1 MAGTALKLA
10 SREAVIDTM
19 VFAYGLLNETDYA
32 SDSLDAIAHT
42 DIIHVPD
49 SLRAEL
55 TNVLWQWITQKAIPV
70 QTGLDVLQDAN
81 TLFSQVHATQ
91 NYWQDALILAC
102 EDKHSA
108 YDTLFIALAKGLGI
122 PLVTYDKKLLQKYPS
137 IAVRPDIYLRN
148 Q

>member
-1 MAGTALKLA
+1 MAGMA
-10 SREAVIDTM
+10 SKAAPREAVIDTM

-32 SDSLDAIAHT
+32 SDSLDAIAQT

-81 TLFSQVHATQ
+81 TLFSQVHATP

-102 EDKHSA
+102 EDKHPA

-122 PLVTYDKKLLQKYPS
+122 PLVTYDKQLLQKYPS
-137 IAVRPDIYLRN
+137 IAVRPDIYPISP
-148 Q
+148 